1 LTFELFIVLSEGI
14 KLTKFR
20 FLLSP
25 LKIGCTVVPNR
36 VCFSAHLTNFSEEE
50 KISDRHIFYYVE
62 RAKGGCGLI
71 ITEEMSVHPSD
82 HAYKKLVDAFRPEV
96 IPGYKK
102 LTKAIYEYD
111 TKIFAQLNHNGIQG
125 DGTISRLPIWG
136 PSTVADPMFREM
148 AKEME
153 IEDIQECIDS
163 FARSGL
169 YAREGGF
176 DGIELQLGHSSLI
189 RQFLSPLTN
198 LRTDE
203 YGGSFENRLR
213 FALEVIGAVRKT
225 VGNDFTLGV
234 RLEADE
240 MHPLGGLT
248 LEDSKR
254 IAVRFEAT
262 HQLDFIDLSL
272 GTFYNLYLVNGSMHT
287 PLAYTVPLAASIRSV
302 VNLPVF
308 ACNRI
313 NDPHLAEK
321 ILADGHADMI
331 GMVRAQICDPEF
343 VMKTKEGRTEDIRY
357 CIACNQG
364 CIGRVGIAN
373 KRVGCVHNPAVGEEK
388 DLGIGT
394 LKPAD
399 KKKKVLIIGAGPAG
413 LEAARVATVRGHQVI
428 LYEKQA
434 EVGGQNLIARKGA
447 GRQEIEGVIRWL
459 LTQVEKLKV
468 EMRLGI
474 EVTPE
479 IVFAE
484 APDAVVVATG
494 SVPKENPFPGN
505 YSFPR
510 VCHAEHILKGEVEA
524 AQKVILIDMDGHHK
538 ATSTAELL
546 ADMGKTVHILTSS
559 LFIGGK
565 LGPLQDLFLMRQRL
579 LKKGITFT
587 PDIAVLEIQG
597 TTIKGLNVYSNALI
611 DFEGYDT
618 VVLATGNRVED
629 GLYFALKGK
638 VKELYRVGDCVA
650 PRKMDMAVLEGHKV
664 GRLL

>member
-1 LTFELFIVLSEGI
+1 VA
-14 KLTKFR
+14 KFR

-25 LKIGCTVVPNR
+25 LKIGSIVVPNR
-36 VCFSAHLTNFSEEE
+36 ICFSAHLTNFSEDY
-50 KISDRHIFYYVE
+50 KISDRHIHYYAE

-71 ITEEMSVHPSD
+71 VTEEMSVHPTD
-82 HAYKKLVDAFRPEV
+82 HAYERLVDAFSPDV
-96 IPGYKK
+96 IYGYEK
-102 LTKAIYEYD
+102 LTQAIHEFD
-111 TKIFAQLNHNGIQG
+111 TKIFAQLNHNGTQG

-136 PSTVADPMFREM
+136 PSPVADPLFRET

-153 IEDIQECIDS
+153 VEEIQECIDY
-163 FARSGL
+163 FAQSAR

-198 LRTDE
+198 FRTDA

-213 FALEVIGAVRKT
+213 FALEAIGAVRKA
-225 VGNDFTLGV
+225 VGHDFTLGI
-234 RLEADE
+234 RLNADE
-240 MHPLGGLT
+240 MHPCGGLT
-248 LEDSKR
+248 LEDSQK
-254 IAVRFEAT
+254 IAVRLEETAL
-262 HQLDFIDLSL
+262 LDFIDLSL
-272 GTFYNLYLVNGSMHT
+272 GTFYNLYLVEGSMHT
-287 PLAYTVPLAASIRSV
+287 PLAYTTPLAAAIRSGV
-302 VNLPVF
+302 SLPVF

-321 ILADGHADMI
+321 ILSDGHADMI

-343 VMKTKEGRTEDIRY
+343 VNKTRGGRTEDIRY

-373 KRVGCVHNPAVGEEK
+373 KRLGCVQNPAVGEEK

-394 LKPAD
+394 IKRAD
-399 KKKKVLIIGAGPAG
+399 KKKKIMIVGAGPAG
-413 LEAARVATVRGHQVI
+413 LEAARVATLRGHKVI

-434 EVGGQNLIARKGA
+434 EVGGQNLIARRGA
-447 GRQEIEGVIRWL
+447 GRQEIEGAIRWL
-459 LTQVEKLKV
+459 LGQVEKLKV
-468 EMRLGI
+468 EIRLGV

-479 IVFAE
+479 IVFQE

-494 SVPKENPFPGN
+494 SVPRENPFPGL
-505 YSFPR
+505 YSFPQ
-510 VCHAEHILKGEVEA
+510 VCHAEHILKGEVETGE
-524 AQKVILIDMDGHHK
+524 KVVLIDIEGHHK
-538 ATSTAELL
+538 GTSTAEFL
-546 ADMGKTVHILTSS
+546 ADMGKRVHVLTPS

-579 LKKGITFT
+579 IKKGVTFT

-618 VVLATGNRVED
+618 VVLAAGNCVED
-629 GLYFALKGK
+629 SLYFALKGK
-638 VKELYRVGDCVA
+638 VKELYRIGDCVA
-650 PRKMDMAVLEGHKV
+650 PRKIDMAIVEGNRV
-664 GRLL
+664 GRQL

>member
-1 LTFELFIVLSEGI
+1 LEGTGLAKFKFLF
-14 KLTKFR
+14 
-20 FLLSP
+20 SP
-25 LKIGCTVVPNR
+25 LKIGQTVVPNR
-36 VCFSAHLTNFSEEE
+36 VCLSAHLTNFSEEE

-71 ITEEMSVHPSD
+71 ITEEMTVHPSD
-82 HAYKKLVDAFRPEV
+82 LAYKKLVDAFRPEV

-102 LTKAIYEYD
+102 LTGAIHQYE

-125 DGTISRLPIWG
+125 DGTLSRLPIWG
-136 PSTVADPMFREM
+136 PSTASDPLFREM

-153 IEDIQECIDS
+153 IEEIQECIDY
-163 FARSGL
+163 FARSAL

-198 LRTDE
+198 LRTDV

-213 FALEVIGAVRKT
+213 FAFEVINAVRKA
-225 VGNDFTLGV
+225 VGDDFTLGV
-234 RLEADE
+234 RLNADE

-254 IAVRFEAT
+254 IAAGLEAT
-262 HQLDFIDLSL
+262 RQLDFIDLSL
-272 GTFYNLYLVNGSMHT
+272 GTFYNLYLVEGSMHT

-302 VNLPVF
+302 VSLPVF

-343 VMKTKEGRTEDIRY
+343 VNKTREGRTEDIRY

-373 KRVGCVHNPAVGEEK
+373 RRVGCVQNPAVGEER

-399 KKKKVLIIGAGPAG
+399 MKKKILIVGAGPAG
-413 LEAARVATVRGHQVI
+413 LEAARVAAFRGHKVI
-428 LYEKQA
+428 LYEKQG

-447 GRQEIEGVIRWL
+447 GRQEIEGAIRWL

-468 EMRLGI
+468 EVRLGT

-479 IVFAE
+479 TVLAE

-494 SVPKENPFPGN
+494 SVPKENPFPGS
-505 YSFPR
+505 YSFPQ
-510 VCHAEHILKGEVEA
+510 VCHVEHILKGEVEA
-524 AQKVILIDMDGHHK
+524 EQKVILIDMDGHHK

-546 ADMGKTVHILTSS
+546 ADMGKTVHILTPS

-579 LKKGITFT
+579 IKKGVTFT

-597 TTIKGLNVYSNALI
+597 TIIKGLNVYSNALI

-629 GLYFALKGK
+629 SLYFALKGN
-638 VKELYRVGDCVA
+638 VKELYRIGDCVA
-650 PRKMDMAVLEGHKV
+650 PRKIDMAILEGNKV